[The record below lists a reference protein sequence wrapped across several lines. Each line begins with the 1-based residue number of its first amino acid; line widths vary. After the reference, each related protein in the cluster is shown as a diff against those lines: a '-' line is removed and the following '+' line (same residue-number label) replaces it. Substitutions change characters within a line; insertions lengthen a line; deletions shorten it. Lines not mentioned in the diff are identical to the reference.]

1 MIKGAHGGVM
11 GKIFKFYNLLGNSK
25 KEKFTRFLIL
35 VSVILISLMM
45 IINVG
50 YDKTKGGC
58 YWKPAD
64 ISIKKGVDG
73 GMK

>member
-1 MIKGAHGGVM
+1 M
-11 GKIFKFYNLLGNSK
+11 GKLDKFYNMLGNSK

-35 VSVILISLMM
+35 VSVILISLML
-45 IINVG
+45 IVNAG
-50 YDKTKGGC
+50 YDKTKGGLFGGC

>member
-50 YDKTKGGC
+50 YDKGKGC

-64 ISIKKGVDG
+64 ISIKKGADMG
-73 GMK
+73 GIK